1 MAITVTRKA
10 LVNMANVKETVLS
23 VTGKKQAFVDT
34 YQTLNVNS
42 VAASYVLIVG
52 GPQKKGFSPDV
63 VQQKALKYVKDVS
76 CVSDLSFVP
85 NITNVPVVAP
95 DLPIGARLHHFWEI
109 WAALGA
115 SPKVITVFRE
125 GYTPSLQIRPNFKGQ
140 PTS

>member
-23 VTGKKQAFVDT
+23 VTGKKQTFVDT

-52 GPQKKGFSPDV
+52 GPQKKSLSPDV

-95 DLPIGARLHHFWEI
+95 ESRSTYRGPIAPLLGNMGSPGGQSKGYNSLQRRLHTLPPDPAKF
-109 WAALGA
+109 
-115 SPKVITVFRE
+115 
-125 GYTPSLQIRPNFKGQ
+125 
-140 PTS
+140 